1 MEKLKRFMFLDEK
14 GREIPNPN
22 PLEIPAGFKRPDTL
36 AEQVRRLVKSSLLA
50 EQAQDQGFETFEE
63 SEDFEIDDDMFDPSS
78 PYEEVFDPV
87 LGRGI
92 TLDEF
97 RRNDKEYEKRFIQAD
112 AAAYK
117 AMEKSNALRARP
129 KRQENGFNPAKK
141 SSRAA
146 SERASSKRQ
155 RVEEQDPDDEE

>member
-1 MEKLKRFMFLDEK
+1 MTNLPRYKFLDDK
-14 GREIPNPN
+14 GREVPDPN
-22 PLEIPAGFKRPDTL
+22 PLEIPVGFKRPESL
-36 AEQVRRLVKSSLLA
+36 AEQVRRLVRS
-50 EQAQDQGFETFEE
+50 EQLSQSVQAQGFETFEE

-97 RRNDKEYEKRFIQAD
+97 RRNEAVYAQRFM
-112 AAAYK
+112 K
-117 AMEKSNALRARP
+117 AEQSAHEEMLRSEALRARY
-129 KRQENGFNPAKK
+129 KAE

-146 SERASSKRQ
+146 SEHAQPQKAPGEAPTPPSKAS
-155 RVEEQDPDDEE
+155 